1 MAVKR
6 CATATREMA
15 KKWDVHAVNQA
26 KKNAMSQIVPVFEFH
41 ELDIPKAY
49 PNCQTMS
56 AVSQPWGTTH
66 DWFPNKT

>member
-26 KKNAMSQIVPVFEFH
+26 KKDAMSQIVPVFEFH

-56 AVSQPWGTTH
+56 KYGCFSTLGYHTRLVS
-66 DWFPNKT
+66 K